1 MTPVSRSM
9 YDQRRP
15 RASPWRMPSAR
26 ATDQRAPFLFLAA
39 TPRMRRASPRVKGSI
54 SCDAAE
60 GASTRAATFRV
71 IRRRPSAG
79 SEDYR
84 ARSVGFWLQ
93 PAQRAIDFAHQER
106 HRSAAP
112 RRRFPR
118 RAQPWWP
125 ARAGAPP
132 DCRRAF
138 CSVGA
143 LATHAAR
150 ARLPRLGM
158 VQLAATASMA
168 PTPKDLGAYED
179 DAAGQECAGP
189 RPGLA
194 SSSWSTPLGMAQ

>member
-106 HRSAAP
+106 HRSAAALPAP
-112 RRRFPR
+112 RSALVARSRG
-118 RAQPWWP
+118 RA
-125 ARAGAPP
+125 
-132 DCRRAF
+132 
-138 CSVGA
+138 
-143 LATHAAR
+143 
-150 ARLPRLGM
+150 ARLPTCLLFCRGIGN
-158 VQLAATASMA
+158 AC
-168 PTPKDLGAYED
+168 GA
-179 DAAGQECAGP
+179 G
-189 RPGLA
+189 
-194 SSSWSTPLGMAQ
+194 SSSSAWHGPARGHRVYAAFGAASRSAVAEH